1 MAFELVGLPA
11 PDVLETLDYDTTLGE
26 IVAQFR
32 GRYPQYSSIVEGDP
46 GYSILQAIAWQ
57 ETMTRKRINDA
68 ARALLVTH
76 ALGADLDN
84 LGALL
89 AVTRQVVTAA
99 DPDADPPVDEVLETD
114 ARFRDRIINTLES
127 IVPGSQAWYRNHA
140 LEADSGIH
148 EAVILKTDPGEV
160 TVYLQ
165 GISPDTVPSA
175 ALQATV
181 LAYLE
186 NDARRFICD
195 TVLVEPVGT
204 VDYTITATITVREG
218 FIASEVL
225 AKVEAAVASFVTAR
239 EVIGQDI
246 PISAFY
252 DAMVVEE
259 VAAVA
264 LTSPSADVTVADT
277 QVPVLDGTANITTA

>member
-11 PDVLETLDYDTTLGE
+11 PDVLETLDYDITLGE

-46 GYSILQAIAWQ
+46 GYSVLQAIAWQ

-76 ALGADLDN
+76 AVGADLDN

-140 LEADSGIH
+140 LEADAGVH

-165 GISPDTVPSA
+165 GISPDTVPSSG
-175 ALQATV
+175 LQTTV
-181 LAYLE
+181 QNYL
-186 NDARRFICD
+186 NTDARRFICD

-225 AKVEAAVASFVTAR
+225 AKVQAAVAAFVVER

>member
-11 PDVLETLDYDTTLGE
+11 PDVLETLDYDITLGE

-46 GYSILQAIAWQ
+46 GYSVLQAIAWQ

-99 DPDADPPVDEVLETD
+99 DPDADPPVEEVLETD
-114 ARFRDRIINTLES
+114 LRFRDRIINTLES

-140 LEADSGIH
+140 LEADAGVH
-148 EAVILKTDPGEV
+148 ETVILKTDPGEV

-165 GISPDTVPSA
+165 GISPDTVPSSG
-175 ALQATV
+175 LQTTV
-181 LAYLE
+181 QNYL
-186 NDARRFICD
+186 NTDARRFICD

-225 AKVEAAVASFVTAR
+225 AKVQAAVAAFVVER

-246 PISAFY
+246 PISAIY
-252 DAMVVEE
+252 NAMTVEE
-259 VAAVA
+259 VSKVT

>member
-11 PDVLETLDYDTTLGE
+11 PDVLETLDYDMTLAA

-46 GYSILQAIAWQ
+46 GYSVLQAIAWQ

-99 DPDADPPVDEVLETD
+99 DPDADPPVAEVLETD
-114 ARFRDRIINTLES
+114 LRFRDRIINTLES

-140 LEADSGIH
+140 LEADAGVH

-165 GISPDTVPSA
+165 GISPDTVPSSG
-175 ALQATV
+175 LQATV

-204 VDYTITATITVREG
+204 ADYTITATITVREG

-225 AKVEAAVASFVTAR
+225 AKVQAAAAAFVTER

-277 QVPVLDGTANITTA
+277 EVPVLDGTAGITVA

>member
-11 PDVLETLDYDTTLGE
+11 PDVLETLDYDITLGE

-46 GYSILQAIAWQ
+46 GYSVLQAIAWQ

-76 ALGADLDN
+76 AVGADLDN

-99 DPDADPPVDEVLETD
+99 DPDADPPVEEVLETD

-140 LEADSGIH
+140 LEADAGVH

-165 GISPDTVPSA
+165 GISPDTVPSSG
-175 ALQATV
+175 LQATV

-225 AKVEAAVASFVTAR
+225 AKVQAAVAAFVTAR

-277 QVPVLDGTANITTA
+277 EVPVLDGTAGITVA